1 MYRPVINN
9 KLVDSSPQK
18 RDIKINFGKVYIFL
32 LVFSFALIYFYSV
45 MQDNYLS
52 IMIPYRIIWPIS
64 IIFIGISIFR
74 VKNSAA
80 FSVGFFITT
89 LSVGIT
95 ITSTFVYSSNITY
108 NNETTLVRVS
118 DANSIATD
126 INFTATRSNIRSER
140 ENIFRS
146 DFISNYD
153 KVISN
158 SYRDENQVE
167 NIKLEYNLLPPGI
180 GAYNK
185 NSEILFPNNIP
196 ISFKINSNLS
206 LIEANISNLK
216 LESGHIS
223 SNNSIFDIVIKDIDL
238 EKNALLDISSNLSR
252 LNIIISK
259 DVPIIVTNSSRLSQI
274 EFIGISKST
283 NSSNVYQTITQA
295 NAIDNQGEAG
305 EVPEENKKLI
315 INLNSTLSQIKITQR

>member
-1 MYRPVINN
+1 MYSVIIDESVE
-9 KLVDSSPQK
+9 KPTKKKS
-18 RDIKINFGKVYIFL
+18 IKVNFGKIYLFL
-32 LVFSFALIYFYSV
+32 LTFSVALIYFYSV
-45 MQDNYLS
+45 YQDSYLS
-52 IMIPYRIIWPIS
+52 FLMPYRILWAIAV
-64 IIFIGISIFR
+64 IFVGISILR

-95 ITSTFVYSSNITY
+95 ITSTFVYSSNIIN
-108 NNETTLVRVS
+108 NNETTLVKAS
-118 DANSIATD
+118 NANSIAAD
-126 INFTATRSNIRSER
+126 INFTATRSNIKSEG

-153 KVISN
+153 KITSN
-158 SYRDENQVE
+158 SYRDENQIE

-180 GAYNK
+180 GSYNK

-216 LESGHIS
+216 LKSGYIN
-223 SNNSIFDIVIKDIDL
+223 SNNSIFDIIIKDIEL
-238 EKNALLDISSNLSR
+238 EKNSLLDISSNLSR
-252 LNIIISK
+252 INIIISK
-259 DVPIIVTNSSRLSQI
+259 DVPITVTTSSSLSQI

-283 NSSNVYQTITQA
+283 NSSNVYKTI
-295 NAIDNQGEAG
+295 NQENSIYNQD
-305 EVPEENKKLI
+305 ETEKYPEEIKNLI
-315 INLNSTLSQIKITQR
+315 INLNATLSQVKIIQR